1 MNTSNQEPK
10 EKSVQAPVYSYQI
23 GDDFLDPGPDPQPG
37 QTRGNHW
44 NERKRQSVDLSDRL
58 KDIAVLEIMAEEG
71 VSEDW
76 ARADIEK
83 YEEEYYP
90 FWYRKGEKVRG
101 CARML
106 EFKPTTAGGLK
117 LVAAWFCQDRL
128 CAICNW
134 RRALAYRVQLGK
146 LVTVFLS
153 RDIPGAA
160 IFLTLTTRN
169 VPAAL
174 IGAEI
179 THLSQSVYRLSK
191 YKVVAMYMLGGI
203 RVIEITYNPD
213 RDDYHIHVHWLVWM
227 GPGYFRGQGYIS
239 QARWTELW
247 QKAARLD
254 YKPIVDV
261 RKVRP
266 RRTEDGDM
274 SMTAAI
280 CETAKYPIKPDAF
293 RAILAPVEGETP
305 ERRQHRADQVR
316 ALEEGMK
323 NKRLITFSGVFRVL
337 RAELKMLD
345 PEDTDMIGEG
355 DGGVLM
361 DAPSIF
367 AAYDFEAKKYR
378 VAADPSSELEFD
390 PWRGVEE

>member
-23 GDDFLDPGPDPQPG
+23 GDDFIDPGPDPQPG
-37 QTRGNHW
+37 KIKGNHW
-44 NERKRQSVDLSDRL
+44 DERKRQSVDLSDRL
-58 KDIAVLEIMAEEG
+58 MDIAVLEIMAEG
-71 VSEDW
+71 MSEEW
-76 ARADIEK
+76 ARADIER
-83 YEEEYYP
+83 YEEQYHPY
-90 FWYRKGEKVRG
+90 WYRKGEKVRG

-117 LVAAWFCQDRL
+117 LVAAWFCKDRL

-134 RRALAYRVQLGK
+134 RRALTYHVQLVK
-146 LVTVFLS
+146 LMNEVMN
-153 RDIPGAA
+153 RHIPGTA
-160 IFLTLTTRN
+160 IFLTLTTKN

-179 THLSQSVYRLSK
+179 THLSQSVYRLGK
-191 YKVVAMYMLGGI
+191 YKAVAVYMLGGI
-203 RVIEITYNPD
+203 RVIELTYNPD
-213 RDDYHIHVHWLVWM
+213 RDDYHIHVHWLCWM
-227 GPGYFRGQGYIS
+227 SPGYFTGKGYIS

-274 SMTAAI
+274 SMIAAI

-293 RAILAPVEGETP
+293 RRILEAPDNETL
-305 ERRQHRADQVR
+305 EERQHRADQVR
-316 ALEEGMK
+316 ALEDGMK
-323 NKRLITFSGVFRVL
+323 GKRLITFSGIFKAI
-337 RAELKMLD
+337 RAELAMID
-345 PEDTDMIGEG
+345 PEDANMIGEG

-361 DAPSIF
+361 DAPSVF
-367 AAYDFEAKKYR
+367 AAYDFDVKKYR

-390 PWRGVEE
+390 PERGWDV